1 MKKFL
6 IFFTKIAIL
15 LILTLALLDVL
26 YTVVYLQAS
35 NRGKIDYV
43 YNSQPKNYDVVIL
56 GSSRANNHFVTQLF
70 EDKGLKAFNFGMSGG
85 HLFEASLLLKL
96 MIERKYKI
104 ENVIIETDLNLSN
117 EKRAEG
123 VAAKFLPYV
132 HNSALI
138 KEHFSQEEDFLE
150 LFYIPFYRY
159 IAFDAQIGFR
169 EIYFNLIHKKTSYLQ
184 NLGYAALKGNNGKMK
199 NDLRALKPIQNKY
212 YEEIKQICSAN
223 NIKLIAVMTPM
234 CSNTKGLDYFKKVSN
249 IYPEI
254 HNYENVV
261 NDDQYFSSCGH
272 MNDQG
277 ARLFTSRI
285 IKDFFTKPYRVPNS
299 ELSLSQ
305 FKTLKG
311 LNSESVN

>member
-15 LILTLALLDVL
+15 LVLTLALLDVL

-43 YNSQPKNYDVVIL
+43 YNSHPRNYDVVIL

-70 EDKGLKAFNFGMSGG
+70 EEKGLKAFNYGMSGG

-132 HNSALI
+132 HNSKLI
-138 KEHFSQEEDFLE
+138 EKHFSQEKDFLK

-169 EIYFNLIHKKTSYLQ
+169 EMFFNLIQKKTSHLQ

-212 YEEIKQICSAN
+212 YEEIKQICAAN

-261 NDDQYFSSCGH
+261 NDDKYFSSCGH

-285 IKDFFTKPYRVPNS
+285 IKDFFTNPYRVQNS
-299 ELSLSQ
+299 ELILSE
-305 FKTLKG
+305 FKSLKG
-311 LNSESVN
+311 LNSERVN